1 MNYMTITPQM
11 LKFTFGIFALSIL
24 MSCGGEKTPDVNSV
38 ADQIEVIRF
47 DEMLMDLD
55 TNNLA
60 EGLTTL
66 EAAEPDIFNLY
77 FRQLIPL
84 TRNGEHDLAKLA
96 DFIKNTNVRKSN
108 EMINAK
114 FKSMDDEVEEIG
126 KAVSY
131 LKHYL
136 QSSEIPNLY
145 TLYGDYSYQAFIFEE
160 SDGKDAVGICLDMF
174 LGPDHNYKAIDP
186 KSPLF
191 SDYIT
196 DRYQRSYIPIKVLGV
211 MMEDILGPMKGTRLL
226 DHMIY
231 QGKKQYILSKVFP
244 KTSQA
249 NLLEFSNSEYRWSKE
264 SELGI
269 WDFFLDQELIF
280 DTDQQKINSYI
291 NEAPRSKGM
300 PEESPGR
307 TGHFIGYQIVKAFMD
322 KTSTSIEDLVN
333 YQDNDELFR
342 LSKYKPSR
350 Q

>member
-1 MNYMTITPQM
+1 V
-11 LKFTFGIFALSIL
+11 KA
-24 MSCGGEKTPDVNSV
+24 PDVDSV
-38 ADQIEVIRF
+38 ADQIKLVRF

-60 EGLTTL
+60 EGLKIL
-66 EAAEPDIFNLY
+66 ELQESDIFNLY

-84 TRNGEHDLAKLA
+84 TRNGEHDVAKLS

-108 EMINAK
+108 AGIKAK
-114 FKSMDDEVEEIG
+114 FQSMDDELEDIG
-126 KAVSY
+126 QAVGY
-131 LKHYL
+131 LRHYL
-136 QSSEIPNLY
+136 PSSEIPNLY

-160 SDGKDAVGICLDMF
+160 SDGHDAIGICLDMF

-196 DRYQRSYIPIKVLGV
+196 GRYQRSYIPIKALGV
-211 MMEDILGPMKGTRLL
+211 MVEDILGPINGTRLL

-244 KTSQA
+244 QMPQSM
-249 NLLEFSNSEYRWSKE
+249 LLEFSDSEYAWTTS

-300 PEESPGR
+300 PEQSPGR
-307 TGHFIGYQIVKAFMD
+307 IGFYIGYKIVKAFMD
-322 KTSTSIEDLVN
+322 KSDSTIAELVTH
-333 YQDNDELFR
+333 QDFDEIFR

>member
-1 MNYMTITPQM
+1 M
-11 LKFTFGIFALSIL
+11 LKYTLGLFALSIFI
-24 MSCGGEKTPDVNSV
+24 SCGGEKAPDVDNV
-38 ADQIEVIRF
+38 TDQIEVIRF

-60 EGLTTL
+60 EGLKTL
-66 EAAEPDIFNLY
+66 ETAESDIFNLY

-84 TRNGEHDLAKLA
+84 TRSEQHDVAKLS

-108 EMINAK
+108 ETIETK
-114 FKSMDDEVEEIG
+114 FNSMDDELEDIG
-126 KAVSY
+126 QAISY

-136 QSSEIPNLY
+136 PTSEIPNIY

-160 SDGKDAVGICLDMF
+160 SDGQDAVGICLDMF

-211 MMEDILGPMKGTRLL
+211 MIEDILGPMKGTRLL

-249 NLLEFSNSEYRWSKE
+249 TLLEYSKSEYQWSTQ

-307 TGHFIGYQIVKAFMD
+307 TGYYIGYQIVKAFMD
-322 KTSTSIEDLVN
+322 KTDGTIENLVDN
-333 YQDNDELFR
+333 VDNDELFR